1 MLAFFWVIILKLIKA
16 ETVLKYRG
24 LENKDRY
31 LVLSLPMIV
40 TYLFSSAYDKM
51 IW

>member
-1 MLAFFWVIILKLIKA
+1 MILKPIKA
-16 ETVLKYRG
+16 ETVLKDRG

-31 LVLSLPMIV
+31 WILSLPMIV